1 MVADEARE
9 EFREGM
15 ADQVDG
21 AVTNTMRRLWQP
33 EVHVSLSELSCSKM
47 VGWFGQ
53 WLEH

>member
-21 AVTNTMRRLWQP
+21 AATNTMRRLGQP
-33 EVHVSLSELSCSKM
+33 EVHVSLSELSRSKM
-47 VGWFGQ
+47 VGLFGQ
-53 WLEH
+53 WMEH